1 MIKTVKM
8 ELRGKLMIKSS
19 CGLVFIFLLLTS
31 LGWAQEKGGSE
42 INNILKIDWQR
53 LVTDGRTCPRCGDT
67 GLEVEKASRSLEQSL
82 APLGIKVVLEKHEL
96 TPEAFQRDP
105 SRSNRLSLN
114 GVPLEEWLG
123 LKVGQSPC
131 CGPCGDAECRTVE
144 SGGQVYETIPAE
156 LIIQAGLRA
165 AAKLVNPQTVGSCCP
180 QDANVK
186 SPTPK
191 CCPE

>member
-1 MIKTVKM
+1 M
-8 ELRGKLMIKSS
+8 KLLS

-31 LGWAQEKGGSE
+31 LGWAQEKGGSG
-42 INNILKIDWQR
+42 INKKKILKIDWQR
-53 LVTDGRTCPRCGDT
+53 LVTDGQTCPRCGDT

-131 CGPCGDAECRTVE
+131 CGPCGDAECRTLE
-144 SGGQVYETIPAE
+144 SGGQVYETLPAD

-165 AAKLVNPQTVGSCCP
+165 ASKLVNPQTVDPCCQKDAKVKNPKPSCCP
-180 QDANVK
+180 
-186 SPTPK
+186 
-191 CCPE
+191 E

>member
-1 MIKTVKM
+1 M
-8 ELRGKLMIKSS
+8 KLLS
-19 CGLVFIFLLLTS
+19 CGLLFIFLCLTS

-42 INNILKIDWQR
+42 INKMKILKIDWQR
-53 LVTDGRTCPRCGDT
+53 LVTDGQTCPRCGDT
-67 GLEVEKASRSLEQSL
+67 GIEVEKASQSLEQSL

-144 SGGQVYETIPAE
+144 SGGQVYETLPVD

-165 AAKLVNPQTVGSCCP
+165 AAKLVNPQTVDSTC
-180 QDANVK
+180 QKDAKVK
-186 SPTPK
+186 TCKPT